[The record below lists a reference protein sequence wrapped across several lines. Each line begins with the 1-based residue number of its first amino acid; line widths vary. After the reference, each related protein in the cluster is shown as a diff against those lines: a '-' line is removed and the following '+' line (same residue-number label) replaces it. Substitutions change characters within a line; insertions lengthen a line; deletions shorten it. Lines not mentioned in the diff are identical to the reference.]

1 MVLEGFPVQ
10 RGDREGAALGVVRVF
25 PSMVRFLSRTFQSIK
40 DELADRHPGV
50 DPYGVNDGD
59 FQCPVIAEAYI
70 SFTGGGMNLD
80 A

>member
-10 RGDREGAALGVVRVF
+10 RGDRERAALSIVRVF
-25 PSMVRFLSRTFQSIK
+25 PSVVRFLSGTFQSIK
-40 DELADRHPGV
+40 DKLADGHPGV
-50 DPYGVNDGD
+50 DPYGVNNGD
-59 FQCPVIAEAYI
+59 FQCPVIAKAYI